1 MRSAKIISVYIGPRR
16 NMNNNLLNEQDCI
29 DFLKLQIENEQKI
42 DCGVPMDI
50 IIVNNDTNHEI
61 ANTFIDSLNNQ
72 DVVNGKIRVFH
83 RPNIGGSFGAFSYAY
98 DKICNEYD
106 FFLFNEDDIMLTDPG
121 YFKKAI
127 EILQSDDT
135 VGFVAFSPISYHEP
149 YHCGGG
155 FGVTSKRILELVKQR
170 FGILPY
176 YAENTYYAFEQSEVI
191 FTNCIHALGFKII
204 NVPEYSPLA
213 LNYEKHTSQNKPQ
226 YVTNENLNKTF
237 IYKVGF

>member
-1 MRSAKIISVYIGPRR
+1 MISAKIISVYIGPRR

-29 DFLKLQIENEQKI
+29 DFLKLQIENEQKT
-42 DCGVPMDI
+42 DCGTLMDI

-61 ANTFIDSLNNQ
+61 ANDFINSLDGQ
-72 DVVNGKIRVFH
+72 YTINGKIRVFH

-98 DKICNEYD
+98 DKISNDYD
-106 FFLFNEDDIMLTDPG
+106 FFLFNEDDIMITEPN

-127 EILQSDDT
+127 EILENDSD

-170 FGILPY
+170 FGKLPY
-176 YAENTYYAFEQSEVI
+176 YLDNTYYAFEQSEII
-191 FTNCIHALGFKII
+191 FTNCIQSLGFKIV
-204 NVPEYSPLA
+204 NVPDFSPLA
-213 LNYEKHTSQNKPQ
+213 SNYEKHTSQNKPQ
-226 YVTNENLNKTF
+226 YVTANNLSKTF

>member
-1 MRSAKIISVYIGPRR
+1 
-16 NMNNNLLNEQDCI
+16 MNNNLLNSEQCI
-29 DFLKLQIENEQKI
+29 EFLKLQIDNEKTN
-42 DCGVPMDI
+42 DPGCELDI
-50 IIVNNDTNHEI
+50 IIVNNNTNNHE
-61 ANTFIDSLNNQ
+61 ANLYIDTLNGQ
-72 DVVNGKIRVFH
+72 KIFNGIIRVFH
-83 RPNIGGSFGAFSYAY
+83 RQNIGGSFGAFSYAY
-98 DKICNEYD
+98 DQIFNEYD
-106 FFLFNEDDIMLTDPG
+106 YFLFNEDDIMLTEPD

-127 EILQSDDT
+127 EILQSDDS

-176 YAENTYYAFEQSEVI
+176 HAENTYSAFEQSEII
-191 FTNCIHALGFKII
+191 FTNCIHTLGFKIV

-213 LNYEKHTSQNKPQ
+213 SNYEKHTSQNKPE